1 MKELEQWGGNT
12 ESICSHRWS
21 EAGWL
26 FRITLPWGK
35 GISASP
41 PMTSH
46 YIQADP
52 SPVPEVMI
60 LGEGIF
66 FQPRTIPS
74 IASHLHSQQVDSECL
89 SSGESTVS
97 IVARNE
103 AFPVPHT
110 VKNLP
115 TMQETWLGSTSGSG
129 KSPGEGNGNPLQYS
143 CLENSMDRGAWWV
156 TVHKVTKSGT
166 RKRLTLSL
174 SLAIE
179 SKVSRHLPT
188 PVCSQ

>member
-1 MKELEQWGGNT
+1 
-12 ESICSHRWS
+12 
-21 EAGWL
+21 
-26 FRITLPWGK
+26 
-35 GISASP
+35 
-41 PMTSH
+41 
-46 YIQADP
+46 
-52 SPVPEVMI
+52 MI

-66 FQPRTIPS
+66 FQPITIPS
-74 IASHLHSQQVDSECL
+74 IASRLHSQQVDSECL

-97 IVARNE
+97 TVARNE
-103 AFPVPHT
+103 AFPVAQT

-115 TMQETWLGSTSGSG
+115 AMQETWLGSTSGSG

-156 TVHKVTKSGT
+156 TVHKVTKSRT
-166 RKRLTLSL
+166 LKRLTLSL